1 MAIKLFIFS
10 CRLEGDSLLDMEQIR
25 EFYPL
30 TFYPESLENIIK
42 DLKQKRNKKIRLEP
56 IPIKIK
62 KVHYLNSLIIIRF
75 YIRLILLVTLILF
88 ILGYLVDNQALFI
101 LIIMLLLCLFYY
113 LVLSIIII
121 RITND
126 IVRFNSK
133 ILTREYKILESNL
146 LNDFPSKL
154 LFNSLLQRENIYN
167 FEIDDGAKRGI
178 SEADFLAYL
187 TKWFVYPW
195 RILENCKFR
204 GERYTP
210 TADFILIN
218 NDYNLGVDIEIDEPY
233 TLKTLEPVHVV
244 EDQKY
249 VVRDKLFLELG
260 YIVIRFAEYQ
270 IVKYPDYCCLHI
282 ARVLNQFL
290 DSHLKIPIPDSIDI
304 TAISPEQ
311 WQVKTW
317 TSREAQIM
325 AENRVRDRYLNLNQT
340 E

>member
-1 MAIKLFIFS
+1 
-10 CRLEGDSLLDMEQIR
+10 MERSR

-30 TFYPESLENIIK
+30 TFYPESLDNIIGQ
-42 DLKQKRNKKIRLEP
+42 LNQKRNKKIRLEP

-62 KVHYLNSLIIIRF
+62 KVHYLNSIIIIRF
-75 YIRLILLVTLILF
+75 YIRFTLLVILMLSIAVCLF
-88 ILGYLVDNQALFI
+88 YSQAIII
-101 LIIMLLLCLFYY
+101 LIPLSVFCLFYY
-113 LVLSIIII
+113 LALSIRITK
-121 RITND
+121 ITND
-126 IVRFNSK
+126 IIRLNSK
-133 ILTREYKILESNL
+133 ILTREYKILESNNL
-146 LNDFPSKL
+146 SDFPSKL
-154 LFNSLLQRENIYN
+154 LFDSLLQREGIYD

-178 SEADFLAYL
+178 SEADFLVYL

-233 TLKTLEPVHVV
+233 TLKTLEPVHIV
-244 EDQKY
+244 EDKKY
-249 VVRDKLFLELG
+249 IVRDRLFLKLG

-290 DSHLKIPIPDSIDI
+290 DSNLKIPIPDSIDI
-304 TAISPEQ
+304 AAISPEQ

-317 TSREAQIM
+317 TSREARIM
-325 AENRVRDRYLNLNQT
+325 AENRVRDRYLELNQT
-340 E
+340 KQQNYD